1 LSSAARTARQFHRI
15 VVGPE
20 MDEEHTRLLV
30 EHVAMDRG
38 HLDIPGSQR
47 ANNACCQPLAE
58 IMSWS
63 PENGNGPAR
72 KNREHLGLDVR
83 SGSKA
88 DLKRRMFEVRSSPN
102 SGHSSVTF

>member
-1 LSSAARTARQFHRI
+1 MLRDGSFVERSTDGARQFHRI

-47 ANNACCQPLAE
+47 ANNFACCQPLAE

-83 SGSKA
+83 SGSNREELTASKC
-88 DLKRRMFEVRSSPN
+88 LP
-102 SGHSSVTF
+102 GYP